1 VDEMS
6 ATPRHTHLIAVP
18 FDSGR
23 RGERMGAGPLRLLD
37 AGLASRLE
45 AAGHTVNVTVV
56 DTTPGLWPG
65 EIAAAFDLAT
75 QVAARVRATI
85 DDGAAP
91 LVLSGNC
98 GPAALGCVSGARAVK
113 HVFWF
118 DAHGDFNTP
127 ETTIGGFLDGMAVAT
142 LTGRCWHELAA
153 RIPGF
158 RALPEDAVTLIGAR
172 DLDPLEADALARS
185 RVVRVPAESVKQRTM
200 AFRPAVPGEPCY
212 VHLDLD
218 VLDLSLG
225 RVNNYAADGGLSVG
239 DVRETLG
246 RIARE
251 GRIAAASVTSFD
263 PQADS
268 SGRTLSSALDLVVH
282 LAGLLHGGGA

>member
-1 VDEMS
+1 MS
-6 ATPRHTHLIAVP
+6 ATPPHTHLIAVP

-56 DTTPGLWPG
+56 DTTAGLWPA

-75 QVAARVRATI
+75 QVAALVRAAI
-85 DDGAAP
+85 DTGAAP

-127 ETTIGGFLDGMAVAT
+127 ETTIGGFLDGMAIAT
-142 LTGRCWHELAA
+142 LTGGCWRELAA

-158 RALPEDAVTLIGAR
+158 RALREDAVTLIGAR
-172 DLDPLEADALARS
+172 DLDPLEADALTRS
-185 RVVRVPAESVKQRTM
+185 RLTRVSAESVKHGTT
-200 AFRPAVPGEPCY
+200 AFGSAVEGEPCY

-225 RVNNYAADGGLSVG
+225 RVNNYAADGGLTVD
-239 DVRETLG
+239 DVRKTLG
-246 RIARE
+246 RIAR
-251 GRIAAASVTSFD
+251 GSRIAAASVTSFD
-263 PQADS
+263 PHADS
-268 SGRTLSSALDLVVH
+268 SGRALTCALDLAVH
-282 LAGLLHGGGA
+282 LAGLLQGAEA

>member
-1 VDEMS
+1 MN

-18 FDSGR
+18 YDSGR

-45 AAGHTVNVTVV
+45 AAGGTVNVTVV
-56 DTTPGLWPG
+56 ETTPGLWPG
-65 EIAAAFDLAT
+65 EIAAAFDLAK
-75 QVAARVRATI
+75 QVAALVRAAVEAE
-85 DDGAAP
+85 AAP

-113 HVFWF
+113 RVFWF

-127 ETTIGGFLDGMAVAT
+127 DTTIGGFLDGMAVAT
-142 LTGRCWHELAA
+142 LTGRCWHQLAA

-172 DLDPLEADALARS
+172 DLDPLEADALAGS
-185 RVVRVPAESVKQRTM
+185 RVARVSAESVKQGTM
-200 AFRPAVPGEPCY
+200 AFGPADAGEPSY

-225 RVNNYAADGGLSVG
+225 RVNNYAAEGGLSVA

-246 RIARE
+246 RIARQ
-251 GRIAAASVTSFD
+251 GRMAAASVTSFD
-263 PQADS
+263 PNADS
-268 SGRTLSSALDLVVH
+268 SGRTLTSALDLSAH
-282 LAGLLHGGGA
+282 LAGLLQDGEA

>member
-1 VDEMS
+1 MN

-18 FDSGR
+18 YDSGR

-37 AGLASRLE
+37 AGLPSRLE
-45 AAGHTVNVTVV
+45 APGHTVNVTVV
-56 DTTPGLWPG
+56 ETTPGLWPG
-65 EIAAAFDLAT
+65 EIAAAFDLAK
-75 QVAARVRATI
+75 QVAALVRAAL
-85 DDGAAP
+85 DAGAAP

-142 LTGRCWHELAA
+142 LTGRCWRELSA

-172 DLDPLEADALARS
+172 DLDPLEAEALARS
-185 RVVRVPAESVKQRTM
+185 RVTRVSAESVTQGTT
-200 AFRPAVPGEPCY
+200 AVRPAGAAEPCY

-225 RVNNYAADGGLSVG
+225 RVNNYAAEGGLSVG
-239 DVRETLG
+239 EVRETLR
-246 RIARE
+246 RIA
-251 GRIAAASVTSFD
+251 GQGGIAAASVTSFD

-268 SGRTLSSALDLVVH
+268 SGRALGCALDLAVH
-282 LAGLLHGGGA
+282 LAGLLQDGEA